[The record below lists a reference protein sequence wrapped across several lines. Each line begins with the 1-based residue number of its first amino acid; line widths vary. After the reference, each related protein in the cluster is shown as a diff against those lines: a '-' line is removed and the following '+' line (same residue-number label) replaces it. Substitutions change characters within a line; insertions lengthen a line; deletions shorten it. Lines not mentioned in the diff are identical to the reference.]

1 MTETI
6 LKKFIKGAIE
16 ELKFNF
22 WQPGSLKHKHWWI
35 RFCIPPMRTVYSIW
49 RDWWS
54 GELTLRA
61 MSLVYTTLLS
71 LVPLLAV
78 SFSVLK
84 AFGVHNQVEPLLLKA
99 FEPLGD
105 QGAVITEKM
114 LVFVDN
120 MKVGVLGFLGLG
132 MLFYTVVALMQKIEA
147 AFNYTWHVSEHR
159 SLGQRFSYYLSTI
172 MIGPVLVF
180 SAVGLSATVMDS
192 SSVQQLLTV
201 EPLGTL
207 VTIAARFVPLVM
219 IIGAFTFLYVLIPN
233 TNVNLRSAFIGAVVA
248 GILWQSAGMLF
259 ATLVVS
265 SAKYTAIYSAL
276 ASLIFFMIW
285 LYVGWMILLVG
296 ASVAHY
302 HQNPERLLT
311 KVRNF
316 TLSNRQQR
324 IAAFA
329 LLKIIQNNF
338 HQGAAAP
345 SLVKM
350 SKQLSLPTESLEPVL
365 NNLQQAE
372 LILFSIDKE
381 GWLPAQDFHNLHL
394 NQILQRIDRVGESGI
409 LDLNNWQIPDEI
421 HQWEEIYNSSL
432 EASFDRIN
440 LCSVELNKH
449 TNQAHKQES

>member
-1 MTETI
+1 METNVKNR
-6 LKKFIKGAIE
+6 LKEGIS
-16 ELKFNF
+16 ELTTHF
-22 WQPGSLKHKHWWI
+22 WQIGSLKQKPWWI
-35 RFCIPPMRTVYSIW
+35 RAVIPPMRTIYAIW

-84 AFGVHNQVEPLLLKA
+84 AFGVHNQIEPLLLKA
-99 FEPLGD
+99 LEPMGS
-105 QGAVITEKM
+105 QGVIITEKM
-114 LVFVDN
+114 LLFVDN

-159 SLGQRFSYYLSTI
+159 SFGQRFSYYLSTI
-172 MIGPVLVF
+172 MIGPVLIF
-180 SAVGLSATVMDS
+180 SAIGLSATVMDS
-192 SSVQQLLTV
+192 SFVQQLLTV

-207 VTIAARFVPLVM
+207 VTIAAKFIPLMM

-233 TNVNLRSAFIGAVVA
+233 TEVNFRSALIGAIVA

-259 ATLVVS
+259 ASLVVS

-311 KVRNF
+311 KVRNLK
-316 TLSNRQQR
+316 LSKRQQR

-329 LLKIIQNNF
+329 MLKIIQSQF
-338 HQGAAAP
+338 HRGEMGSTLNQF
-345 SLVKM
+345 
-350 SKQLSLPTESLEPVL
+350 SKTLSLPAESLSPVL
-365 NNLQQAE
+365 DNLYKAK
-372 LILFSIDKE
+372 LILVSEDKN
-381 GWLPAQDFHNLHL
+381 GWIPAQDFHNLSL
-394 NQILQRIDRVGESGI
+394 YSILDRIDKLGESGI
-409 LDLNNWQIPDEI
+409 LDIQKWQVPSEI
-421 HQWEEIYNSSL
+421 MEWEAIYKKSL
-432 EASFDRIN
+432 EDNFKDIN
-440 LCSVELNKH
+440 LCRQENK
-449 TNQAHKQES
+449 